1 MVMSHPSRVF
11 YCHHLVGNILTKGWP
26 FPIFSLWKCWLGNHF
41 PFGFFSLSGANEL
54 RIYPPTAPVRRRYVE
69 VPSQDRF
76 LSSQMLLPF
85 NGFQRGQKCSRAC
98 WWINAIMYTGK
109 NKRSS
114 IWHGKMARK
123 STCNSK
129 RESDAAELC
138 KNNTIKRK
146 GQWTKEMT
154 LGYPYPYLQKKMKE
168 PGPWNHH
175 MEDFTRLHSAL
186 AVFFFGLRSEWS
198 SVTSWSAAEPILSC
212 LIGPTESHH
221 WVTQCK

>member
-1 MVMSHPSRVF
+1 MILRKQKVLLFHYSRSFRANRVMVMSHPSRVF
-11 YCHHLVGNILTKGWP
+11 YCHNLVGNILTKGWP

-41 PFGFFSLSGANEL
+41 PFGFFGLSG
-54 RIYPPTAPVRRRYVE
+54 APVRRRCVE

-85 NGFQRGQKCSRAC
+85 NGFQRGQKCSWAGS

-146 GQWTKEMT
+146 GKSE
-154 LGYPYPYLQKKMKE
+154 QKK
-168 PGPWNHH
+168 
-175 MEDFTRLHSAL
+175 RL
-186 AVFFFGLRSEWS
+186 
-198 SVTSWSAAEPILSC
+198 
-212 LIGPTESHH
+212 
-221 WVTQCK
+221 